1 MAESKMSPMMQQ
13 YLDTKKQYPDCI
25 LMYRI
30 GDFYEMFYDD
40 AKTASEELELVLTG
54 KECGLPERAP
64 MCGVPFHAVDV
75 YISKLVKK
83 GYKVAIGEQ
92 VEDPKLAK
100 GLVKREVIRVV
111 TPGTVL
117 GTGMLEESKNNFLM
131 CVAYLS
137 GSFGISSV
145 DVSTGDFFVTEA
157 KDIKGLMDEISHYQ
171 PSEIICNSEFL
182 ISGISEEELKG
193 RFGVRPDP
201 LSPDHFN
208 EEKCRQLLTDHFHCD
223 LKGLGIADLPAG
235 ILSAGA
241 ILAYIYETQFSSV
254 SYINALKVRSSSSF
268 MILDSTAMRNL
279 ELLETLREKEK
290 KGSLLWVLDKTKTAM
305 GGRTMRRIISEPLVD
320 REEIIKR
327 QDAVQELCDRFI
339 DREEIC
345 EYLKPV
351 YDIER
356 LLSLV
361 SNKRANALDLHAIR
375 QSLSML
381 PYIRQLLSGFES
393 EALCEICENIPE
405 ISDLFDLLT
414 ASLTDEPPVSV
425 RDGGMI
431 REGYSEE
438 ADHLR
443 NAGKEGKEWL
453 LQLEAE
459 EREKTGIRQ
468 LKIKYNK
475 VFGYC
480 IEVSNSLI
488 KDVPDYFIRK
498 QTLTTGER
506 YTTEKLEELADTILG
521 AQDKLKNLEYD
532 LFCGIRDTVAE
543 RSSDLR
549 QLSQALGYLDVLC
562 SLSAVAMRNN
572 YVRPN
577 ISENGVI
584 RIKDGRHPV
593 VELMSRDGTFVPNDT
608 YLDNKDHLISII
620 TGPNMAGKS
629 TYMRQT
635 ALIVLMAQT
644 GSFVPASSAD
654 ICVCDRIFTRVG
666 ASDDLA
672 SGQSTF
678 MVEMNEVA
686 NILRNATAKS
696 LLILDEIGRG
706 TSTYD
711 GLSIAWSV
719 VEYISD
725 KKKIGAKTLFATHY
739 HELTELEGKI
749 RGVQN
754 YCIAVKEKEGDL
766 VFLRKIIPGGADK
779 SYGIAVAKLAGVPEE
794 VTDRAEQ
801 IAERLEANDINR
813 SLEVPE
819 PETGPV
825 MQEAKAPSEVVRTLQ
840 ETDVTKLTP
849 IEALLLI
856 DELKK
861 KI

>member
-64 MCGVPFHAVDV
+64 MCGVPFHAVDT
-75 YISKLVKK
+75 YIARLVKK

-131 CVAYLS
+131 CIAYLS
-137 GSFGISSV
+137 GDFGVSSV
-145 DVSTGDFFVTEA
+145 DVSTGEFFVTEA
-157 KDIKGLMDEISHYQ
+157 KDLKALMDEISHYQ

-182 ISGISEEELKG
+182 ISGISEEELKD
-193 RFGVRPDP
+193 RFGVRPEP
-201 LSPDHFN
+201 LSPEHFS
-208 EEKCRQLLTDHFHCD
+208 EDKCRPLLTDHFHCD

-241 ILAYIYETQFSSV
+241 ILAYIYETQFNSV

-268 MILDSTAMRNL
+268 MILDSTAMKNL

-305 GGRTMRRIISEPLVD
+305 GGRAMRRIISEPLVD
-320 REEIIKR
+320 RKEIVKR

-381 PYIRQLLSGFES
+381 PYIKQLLSGFES
-393 EALCEICENIPE
+393 EALQEICENIP
-405 ISDLFDLLT
+405 DLTDLCDLLT
-414 ASLTDEPPVSV
+414 ASLIDEPPVSV

-480 IEVSNSLI
+480 IEVSNSLV

-521 AQDKLKNLEYD
+521 AQDKLKNLEFD
-532 LFCGIRDTVAE
+532 LFCEIRDNVAE
-543 RSSDLR
+543 RSSELR

-562 SLSAVAMRNN
+562 SLSVVAMRNN

-577 ISENGVI
+577 ITENGVI
-584 RIKDGRHPV
+584 RIRDGRHPV

-754 YCIAVKEKEGDL
+754 YCIAVKENEGDL

-794 VTDRAEQ
+794 VTERAGQ
-801 IAERLEANDINR
+801 IAKRLEANDINR
-813 SLEVPE
+813 SLDVPE
-819 PETGPV
+819 LSSEAPV
-825 MQEAKAPSEVVRTLQ
+825 QEAAAPSELVRTLK

-861 KI
+861 KV